1 MCVCVWGGGVV
12 GRWYLGVPELI
23 RHGMLKFDNWNLI
36 NNCDTRKNYQ
46 CHKEHT
52 MRCLSRVFAFISA
65 FVKVHNRFFFLLLQN
80 GLASNPILIRP
91 LNTVVVII
99 FIMIVIS
106 DANTEEESKHLRLK
120 RLL

>member
-1 MCVCVWGGGVV
+1 MCVCGGGGVV

-36 NNCDTRKNYQ
+36 NKFYTRKNYQ
-46 CHKEHT
+46 CHKEHA

-65 FVKVHNRFFFLLLQN
+65 FVKVHNRFFASPN
-80 GLASNPILIRP
+80 GVASNPILIRP